1 MYRLFLAGLDA
12 AVASVLIIPVFLA
25 LNQIYFHSWK
35 KTFFCMALA
44 VYLAG
49 VYLVVGLPNVTYI
62 RFEPNI
68 NLIPFLDLFSDLSA
82 ALLNIILFLPL
93 GFLSA
98 VLWKRFQSVRHN
110 LMLGFSVSLSI
121 EILQMFTFRA
131 TDVNDLITNTLGSLI
146 GWGIGCM
153 ILKLFPR
160 LSCNGTDK
168 EGILIYGTVLCIM
181 FFIHPFIAP
190 VIWNL
195 LY

>member
-12 AVASVLIIPVFLA
+12 AVSSLLIIPVFLI
-25 LNQIYFHSWK
+25 LNRIFFHNRK
-35 KTFFCMALA
+35 KTFFCTILA

-49 VYLVVGLPNVTYI
+49 VYLVVGLPNITYI

-93 GFLSA
+93 GFLST
-98 VLWKRFQSVRHN
+98 VLWKQFRSVRHI
-110 LMLGFSVSLSI
+110 LMLGFCVSFSI

-131 TDVNDLITNTLGSLI
+131 TDVNDLLTNTFGCLI
-146 GWGIGCM
+146 GWSIGCSV
-153 ILKLFPR
+153 LKLFPV
-160 LSCNGTDK
+160 LSCNGNRKDAF
-168 EGILIYGTVLCIM
+168 LVFAAVLSIM
-181 FFIHPFIAP
+181 FFIHPFAAP
-190 VIWNL
+190 FIWSL